1 MKMTE
6 NDLLKLKE
14 KVDEAKT
21 TVSELRGELTA
32 GMKQLKDDWKL
43 PTIDAAKKKLKTI
56 ASDIESLE
64 IQINEHAE
72 ELETKFDLQ

>member
-1 MKMTE
+1 MTE
-6 NDLLKLKE
+6 NELLQLKK

-32 GMKQLKDDWKL
+32 GMKQLKDEWKQ
-43 PTIDAAKKKLKTI
+43 PTVEAAKKKLKSLSTEIEDLDAKI
-56 ASDIESLE
+56 A
-64 IQINEHAE
+64 EHAE